1 MHSNVYGQAYR
12 IIEEMV
18 RLRPQ
23 LPSSRPPACTP
34 PENIGRDL
42 FFENIVH
49 GAHHHRS
56 GPDDPF
62 ARWPQHVRQ
71 FVGLG
76 QRIVHSGVDAQRFKD
91 EKKLFTET
99 AHCGWWWCFDS
110 ARPLGLEPPWKEL
123 TRALTALQKRRI
135 DPWSRDVARVAY
147 QFTRAS
153 HVGDE
158 AEHYR
163 IAQKGL
169 SDLLTEVDGMSHASA
184 LLRTCLKE
192 IETRLGGVAGLRPEP
207 DDDGGAPLNV
217 PQMEALLLAAEL
229 KWDASAA
236 AAVLFLTGVLPSIAS
251 R

>member
-1 MHSNVYGQAYR
+1 
-12 IIEEMV
+12 MV
-18 RLRPQ
+18 VVFRLD
-23 LPSSRPPACTP
+23 PS
-34 PENIGRDL
+34 
-42 FFENIVH
+42 H
-49 GAHHHRS
+49 GTRAS
-56 GPDDPF
+56 
-62 ARWPQHVRQ
+62 
-71 FVGLG
+71 L
-76 QRIVHSGVDAQRFKD
+76 
-91 EKKLFTET
+91 
-99 AHCGWWWCFDS
+99 
-110 ARPLGLEPPWKEL
+110 EL
-123 TRALTALQKRRI
+123 TRALTALQKRQI

-169 SDLLTEVDGMSHASA
+169 SDLLTEVDGMSHANA

-236 AAVLFLTGVLPSIAS
+236 AAVLFLTGVLPADRFEVIRNRLGTYWTRAGLPIAT
-251 R
+251 